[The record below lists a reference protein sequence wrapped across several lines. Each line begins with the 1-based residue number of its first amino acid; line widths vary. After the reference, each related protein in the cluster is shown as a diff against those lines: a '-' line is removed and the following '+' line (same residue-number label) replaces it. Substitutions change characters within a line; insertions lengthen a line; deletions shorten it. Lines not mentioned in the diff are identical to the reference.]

1 MSSWLGWNVGMSKRI
16 ANNISVPGGA
26 GGGSSMPDE
35 DFCLLLQM
43 ERIPQ
48 LSKFYEDY
56 EKAKRIAVACARD
69 AEEYERYITVAADYV
84 GV

>member
-1 MSSWLGWNVGMSKRI
+1 
-16 ANNISVPGGA
+16 
-26 GGGSSMPDE
+26 MPDE